1 MKTFLRMKNV
11 ILCISAS
18 QLSGYRPAK
27 CNKSEHESNIRD
39 TKVHHIAFEMNAAA
53 KSINL
58 AFILI
63 KPWHVL
69 QSEENYFSL
78 FLPVWKGTDRDMTT
92 AFCSGCFTGLMT
104 ILLPVSWPNTN
115 LPPHINQR
123 SYLYIMIDPLH
134 RRKPSFCFGEQP
146 HRKLKQAG
154 QLLVQGEKRR
164 RTKGLMFNKWYH

>member
-1 MKTFLRMKNV
+1 MNAFLRTKNI

-27 CNKSEHESNIRD
+27 CNKSEYERNIRD
-39 TKVHHIAFEMNAAA
+39 INVHHIALEMNATA

-58 AFILI
+58 APGT

-69 QSEENYFSL
+69 QSEENCFSL
-78 FLPVWKGTDRDMTT
+78 FLTVWRGTDLDMTT
-92 AFCSGCFTGLMT
+92 AFCSGCFTRLMS

-115 LPPHINQR
+115 LPPHINQC
-123 SYLYIMIDPLH
+123 SYLYIMIYPLH
-134 RRKPSFCFGEQP
+134 RRKPSFGLGEQP

-154 QLLVQGEKRR
+154 QLSVQGKKRR
-164 RTKGLMFNKWYH
+164 RS